1 MNIDAVIKVGGS
13 LIKEEYLEGV
23 LKQIESLSNSFNL
36 VIVIGGGS
44 LADNVRV
51 FDNKYNLSDSAAH
64 WSAIKTMDTNGDMV
78 ADISEKL
85 TTVRTKEDVK
95 MSYLRT
101 KYRYSRPTVL
111 CRI

>member
-23 LKQIESLSNSFNL
+23 LLKQIESLSNSFKPSNSDRRR
-36 VIVIGGGS
+36 I

-64 WSAIKTMDTNGDMV
+64 WSAIKTMD
-78 ADISEKL
+78 KW
-85 TTVRTKEDVK
+85 
-95 MSYLRT
+95 
-101 KYRYSRPTVL
+101 
-111 CRI
+111 